1 MKHSTLA
8 IILGLLL
15 CSFTLNQKPA
25 YVLFTA
31 NGKTTSWEKLLKD
44 AEQAEVILFG
54 ELHNNPISHW
64 LQLELA
70 NDLLKSK
77 GTSLKMGAEMF
88 ESDDQLVL
96 NEYLSGKMTEKTFK
110 DEAKLW
116 NNYATDYKPL
126 VELAKKNK
134 LAFIATNI
142 PRRYANLVYSK
153 GTSALDSL
161 APDARVYIAPLPFP
175 YDAELKAYKEIFEAA
190 QGHGGENLPKSQAI
204 KDATMA
210 HFILKN
216 LNKGNVLLHF
226 NGAYHSNHRQGI
238 AWYLQQYR
246 PGIKVLTIST
256 TEEKNPEEWNKENE
270 QLADYIISVP
280 ETMTKTY

>member
-1 MKHSTLA
+1 MKHLTLSF
-8 IILGLLL
+8 LLVLLL

-31 NGKTTSWEKLLKD
+31 NGKTTTWEKLLKE
-44 AEQAEVILFG
+44 AEQADVILFG
-54 ELHNNPISHW
+54 ELHNNPVSHW

-77 GTSLKMGAEMF
+77 GHSLKLGAEMF
-88 ESDDQLVL
+88 EADDQLVL

-134 LAFIATNI
+134 LTFVATNI

-153 GTSALDSL
+153 GTAALDSISPEAKL
-161 APDARVYIAPLPFP
+161 MMAPLPFP
-175 YDAELKAYKEIFEAA
+175 YDGELKAYKEIFEAA

-216 LNKGNVLLHF
+216 LNKGEVMLHL

-246 PGIKVLTIST
+246 PGIKILTIST
-256 TEEKNPEEWNKENE
+256 TEEKNPEDWNKENE
-270 QLADYIISVP
+270 QVAEYIICVP